1 MKAVGDASLKARFA
15 TAFLDQ
21 PGNIGNA
28 GSVALGH
35 YVAHTFNVELA
46 KGDFVE
52 RYQKF
57 SGHVPSYIEPQAV
70 NALRMMLTAAQ
81 IVDSGGGKIDATKIA
96 EAMEKT
102 SLPTDIGTITF
113 RKEDHQALL
122 PVVAPRPHCNLSYSN
137 PWPKAREVGEETGRP
152 GRPLYLAGRTPA
164 TITTSRTAQKSTAC
178 VIDRATIFSS
188 PPAPPVHL

>member
-1 MKAVGDASLKARFA
+1 MKAVGDAGLKARFA

-21 PGNIGNA
+21 PGNIA
-28 GSVALGH
+28 AMPGSVALGH

-81 IVDSGGGKIDATKIA
+81 SVDSGGGEIEATTIA
-96 EAMEKT
+96 EA
-102 SLPTDIGTITF
+102 IG
-113 RKEDHQALL
+113 EDLAADRHRDDHFPQ
-122 PVVAPRPHCNLSYSN
+122 
-137 PWPKAREVGEETGRP
+137 GRP
-152 GRPLYLAGRTPA
+152 SGAPAGRGP
-164 TITTSRTAQKSTAC
+164 TAALQF
-178 VIDRATIFSS
+178 V
-188 PPAPPVHL
+188 LL